1 MSISDHIRYKQK
13 LKMISDINPYCHRIC
28 YFAVPMDYDKKGKN
42 IEQIYRDS
50 LVAEF
55 NRKETARFVI
65 RNNLRIERKHDQQD
79 SSNNS
84 Q

>member
-1 MSISDHIRYKQK
+1 MSISDLIRYNQK

-42 IEQIYRDS
+42 NEQIYHDC
-50 LVAEF
+50 LVANF

-65 RNNLRIERKHDQQD
+65 QNNLRLERK
-79 SSNNS
+79 
-84 Q
+84 